1 MFRRSRTRWALVLCV
16 NALGAAV
23 ALGYTARHVG
33 PATPLEYLTVVWPS
47 LFVLLGAGYLL
58 WFREHPSAGTLYRG
72 AAQGSLALA
81 AFAAVLAGGIV
92 VGQRVQGIPF
102 PMPSVVVLQAA
113 VGGSLPGLLAGHVHA
128 QRRLAQRRAVA
139 REQRL
144 EVLSRVLRHDMRN
157 KLGVA
162 LGAVETLDADE
173 SGETSRRVEMARE
186 ALHELQSTAETAR
199 AAEKTIGTRPFEQDL
214 KNAVH
219 GAVERACEEYGTA
232 AVCDGDVVQA
242 STDSVPVMS
251 IPELDLA
258 IHSVVSNAVEHG
270 EPPVDVRVTTDETA
284 GVGVVRV
291 RDHGEGIPSAELE
304 PLLRGEETALSHTSG
319 VGLWL
324 ARWVADQSGGELR
337 FSPDDSRTV
346 VDIRLPLAARTRR
359 SPLVRLRQRVGAL
372 VNHSPPRTSGGW
384 PPVADD

>member
-1 MFRRSRTRWALVLCV
+1 M

-33 PATPLEYLTVVWPS
+33 PATPLGYLTVVWPAS
-47 LFVLLGAGYLL
+47 FVLLGAGYLL

-102 PMPSVVVLQAA
+102 QVPSVVVLQAA

-144 EVLSRVLRHDMRN
+144 AVLSRVLRHDMRN

-173 SGETSRRVEMARE
+173 SGETSRRVGMARE
-186 ALHELQSTAETAR
+186 ALRELQSTAETAR

-214 KNAVH
+214 ENAVH

-242 STDSVPVMS
+242 STDSVSVMS

-359 SPLVRLRQRVGAL
+359 SPFARLRQRVGAL
-372 VNHSPPRTSGGW
+372 ADHSPSRTGGER